1 LLQKNNYGSEDDI
14 FSIVFIR
21 KGIPLR
27 RVEKNYKM
35 YS

>member
-1 LLQKNNYGSEDDI
+1 MLKRIAL
-14 FSIVFIR
+14 R